1 MQNAKC
7 RMLNGKKTIALFV
20 LSAIV
25 LLSACGGDSPTQVP
39 PTDLPPTLQASATA
53 VAQLPTVVAGATD
66 ICAPGNAPAFLKEVV
81 LAKDTEGANFTP
93 VDVTETFE
101 PSQATFHAI
110 VTLKGAPAN
119 LQLGTKWYLVQAS
132 GYTPNNKIDEK
143 MVTVEQGGSRNV
155 DFTLKS
161 AQATWP
167 PGTYCVEIYADGNLA
182 LSKVFSVVGG
192 SAPSNADAH
201 VVKQIVLAEDA
212 QPVTFEPINPTGI
225 FAANASA
232 IHMTVQIKDAP
243 ANSEFMALWYPPNQD
258 PLKFELPPVG
268 GTRWLDFRLTPPPDG
283 FPNGEYKVEIY
294 LNDELV
300 DTKTFSVK

>member
-1 MQNAKC
+1 MQYTELKIY
-7 RMLNGKKTIALFV
+7 NGKKIIALV
-20 LSAIV
+20 LLSAIV
-25 LLSACGGDSPTQVP
+25 LLSACGGDAPTQVP
-39 PTDLPPTLQASATA
+39 PTPLAATQAPSATEPPPA
-53 VAQLPTVVAGATD
+53 ATLAAQAAG
-66 ICAPGNAPAFLKEVV
+66 ICGPGEQPEYLKEVV
-81 LAKDTEGANFTP
+81 LAKDAKGENFTP

-192 SAPSNADAH
+192 SAPSNADAN

-225 FAANASA
+225 FAANAPA

-258 PLKFELPPVG
+258 PLKFVLPPVDG
-268 GTRWLDFRLTPPPDG
+268 SRWLDFRLTPPPDG